1 MPRSDFTANLHS
13 GRSQQE
19 LSLPIAGTPPSR
31 VSRPSI
37 AHDFT
42 VVRANL
48 RKHGRGLLRAPL
60 PYRKVGLQQ
69 GQPQEIPRLPSKIV
83 ADDLLQQYLTY
94 VHRRFPILHW
104 PIFHAEYEN
113 VYREGSLRG
122 MPRTWGAVF
131 FTVLAMGTVHLADP
145 RKLRDGK
152 EYLTKATSMI
162 DFWQDE
168 LSFDQA
174 KFCFLLSTFLLEINA
189 KSASLIWLGSAARI
203 AQDIGLHAETGP
215 WPIVEQEMRRRIW
228 YSIYAFDR

>member
-1 MPRSDFTANLHS
+1 
-13 GRSQQE
+13 
-19 LSLPIAGTPPSR
+19 
-31 VSRPSI
+31 
-37 AHDFT
+37 
-42 VVRANL
+42 
-48 RKHGRGLLRAPL
+48 
-60 PYRKVGLQQ
+60 
-69 GQPQEIPRLPSKIV
+69 
-83 ADDLLQQYLTY
+83 
-94 VHRRFPILHW
+94 
-104 PIFHAEYEN
+104 
-113 VYREGSLRG
+113 
-122 MPRTWGAVF
+122 
-131 FTVLAMGTVHLADP
+131 MGTVHLADP